1 MVSMRNDFEPSTSR
15 PMNARRRSG
24 PLPKS
29 AVAAFLAVLRDA
41 PRAGQGAVGLVLDD
55 VTRASRVFP
64 MATQETG
71 A

>member
-1 MVSMRNDFEPSTSR
+1 
-15 PMNARRRSG
+15 MNARRRSG